1 MNMIRRMVCT
11 GALLAAMAPLH
22 AAPGIDSSSPQN
34 LIETSSKALLENLDA
49 NRAAYRKDISGLYKV
64 IESQFLPHVDV
75 QYASQLVL
83 GKHWREATP
92 EQRKRFADS
101 LYHSLMTTYGKA
113 LIEFTADQM
122 KVLPFQGDPTA
133 TRAQVR
139 TKVRTSSGTEVSVS
153 YMLHKMDD
161 GQWKVFDVVI
171 EGISYVKSFRDDF
184 GAEIDQKGL
193 DSLLNRLEK
202 GQLKDTLKDKA
213 KEK

>member
-1 MNMIRRMVCT
+1 MNMIRHMVCA

-22 AAPGIDSSSPQN
+22 AAVVIDSSSPQK

-49 NRAAYRKDISGLYKV
+49 NRAAYRKDMSGLYKV
-64 IESQFLPHVDV
+64 IDSEFLPHVDV
-75 QYASQLVL
+75 PYAAQLVL

-92 EQRKRFADS
+92 EQRKRFSDA

-122 KVLPFQGDPTA
+122 KILPFQGDPGA

-139 TKVRTSSGTEVSVS
+139 STVRTRSGSDVSVN

-161 GQWKVFDVVI
+161 GEWKVFDVVI

-184 GAEIDQKGL
+184 GAEIEQKGL
-193 DSLLNRLEK
+193 NELLNRLED
-202 GQLKDTLKDKA
+202 GHLTA
-213 KEK
+213 KQ